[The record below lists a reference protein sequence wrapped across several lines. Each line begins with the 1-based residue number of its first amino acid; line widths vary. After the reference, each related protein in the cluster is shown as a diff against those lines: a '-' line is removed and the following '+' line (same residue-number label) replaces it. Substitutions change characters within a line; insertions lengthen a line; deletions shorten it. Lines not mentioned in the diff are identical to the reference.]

1 MQTLLSISL
10 LAANVD
16 IQSFTWLTKEK
27 EFKKSAV
34 ITLSKEKK
42 TEEKFLLSTHHVCFI
57 IYLQMNRKDCYGKQ

>member
-1 MQTLLSISL
+1 MQTLLSISI

-34 ITLSKEKK
+34 ITLSKKRR
-42 TEEKFLLSTHHVCFI
+42 
-57 IYLQMNRKDCYGKQ
+57 Q